1 MKTKTLLINLPC
13 YLSMKDFVENDY
25 GYNPSLGLLAIA
37 EYLGLFEFET
47 KVIDYN
53 YTNIDYES
61 LERII
66 LDENYS
72 VVGITAYTENLNLVL
87 KFSKTIKKINKH
99 ITVVVGGP
107 HATLKPEDIVK
118 SRYVDCVTVRDGE
131 ATFLELLSYFEF
143 GGEFIPKQA
152 LEGVIFNNEP
162 YKIRDNVTD
171 LSLLPIINRDKMDSS
186 KYKNVVTI
194 YSSKG
199 CPGKCIYCAAS
210 FISGARY
217 RIRNVYSIFLECWL
231 IYYQLNKTVDRLF
244 FIDDT
249 FTVHKKRTKDFC
261 HLVKKYNY
269 PLLWSCESRID
280 VMKKETIDL
289 FTESNCYAIQFGVES
304 GSQYV
309 LDTIKK
315 NIDLAHL
322 EEIVSYASKY
332 AMEIFLGFMLGHYV
346 DTIETMQD
354 TINYIKRMLKINQY
368 VQYSVS
374 INTPFPGTWQ
384 YEHANEIGLTITD
397 FDYSHYNLI
406 TPVIKTKFFD
416 KVVLEKLFEQANA
429 LRVTNNMEKESK

>member
-1 MKTKTLLINLPC
+1 
-13 YLSMKDFVENDY
+13 
-25 GYNPSLGLLAIA
+25 
-37 EYLGLFEFET
+37 
-47 KVIDYN
+47 
-53 YTNIDYES
+53 
-61 LERII
+61 
-66 LDENYS
+66 
-72 VVGITAYTENLNLVL
+72 
-87 KFSKTIKKINKH
+87 
-99 ITVVVGGP
+99 
-107 HATLKPEDIVK
+107 
-118 SRYVDCVTVRDGE
+118 
-131 ATFLELLSYFEF
+131 
-143 GGEFIPKQA
+143 
-152 LEGVIFNNEP
+152 
-162 YKIRDNVTD
+162 
-171 LSLLPIINRDKMDSS
+171 
-186 KYKNVVTI
+186 
-194 YSSKG
+194 
-199 CPGKCIYCAAS
+199 
-210 FISGARY
+210 
-217 RIRNVYSIFLECWL
+217 
-231 IYYQLNKTVDRLF
+231 
-244 FIDDT
+244 
-249 FTVHKKRTKDFC
+249 
-261 HLVKKYNY
+261 
-269 PLLWSCESRID
+269 
-280 VMKKETIDL
+280 MKKETIDL
-289 FTESNCYAIQFGVES
+289 FAESNCYAIQFGVES